1 MTDHYAEARRRLRGL
16 NEYQEAEGLNDFTI
30 LSVALEAQVHATL
43 ALAEQ
48 QRIANLIM
56 LAESGR
62 TTVNGARAALAA
74 LYTGSAEEGS
84 AHMALRPEIA
94 RALRIE
100 TP

>member
-1 MTDHYAEARRRLRGL
+1 MEEPMTDHYAETNRLIDGL
-16 NEYQEAEGLNDFTI
+16 RNLEGHNADFDM
-30 LSVALEAQVHATL
+30 ALAQVHATL

-74 LYTGSAEEGS
+74 LYTGSVKEGS

>member
-1 MTDHYAEARRRLRGL
+1 MTDHYAEAVEWLKSTPE
-16 NEYQEAEGLNDFTI
+16 EYREGNNHRATLCT
-30 LSVALEAQVHATL
+30 AMAQVHATL

-48 QRIANLIM
+48 QRIANLIL

>member
-48 QRIANLIM
+48 QRIANVIALWQDEDASGTSQEASSA
-56 LAESGR
+56 LVKRES
-62 TTVNGARAALAA
+62 V
-74 LYTGSAEEGS
+74 SEGYGLK
-84 AHMALRPEIA
+84 LRPEIA